1 MVDNV
6 FMSDAKEITLDDYL
20 GFETKGRENMGSEL
34 PVMIQNNRKEPL
46 L

>member
-20 GFETKGRENMGSEL
+20 GFEKKDGRIWVQSC
-34 PVMIQNNRKEPL
+34 PL
-46 L
+46 LYIGCWNTP